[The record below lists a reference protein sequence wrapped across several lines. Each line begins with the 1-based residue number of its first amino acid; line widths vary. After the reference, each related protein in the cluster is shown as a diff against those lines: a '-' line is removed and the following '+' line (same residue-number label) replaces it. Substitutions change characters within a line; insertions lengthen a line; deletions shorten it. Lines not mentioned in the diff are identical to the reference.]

1 MKQKE
6 WIERIAAG
14 LREMTQKP
22 DFLLLSGNLYTFESI
37 CNIKT
42 ITTSLGV
49 TSGYDGDSFNV
60 FPCWINDGD
69 YEMDIYYFQKGYTNY
84 KETYGG
90 GEQ

>member
-1 MKQKE
+1 
-6 WIERIAAG
+6 
-14 LREMTQKP
+14 
-22 DFLLLSGNLYTFESI
+22 
-37 CNIKT
+37 
-42 ITTSLGV
+42 LGV

-84 KETYGG
+84 NETYGG

>member
-14 LREMTQKP
+14 LRNMNIQP
-22 DFLLLSGNLYTFESI
+22 DFILLNDPFYTFENI

-42 ITTSLGV
+42 ITTSVGV

-69 YEMDIYYFQKGYTNY
+69 YRMEVYFFQKGYTEFTVDKNL
-84 KETYGG
+84 
-90 GEQ
+90 